1 MDDREISSSEKYIT
15 EVIRL
20 QSWNNFIKCS
30 INSINDLLKIKCD
43 KKIIKNIINYNTFVI
58 GCDKL
63 NEYVLLPNIDNLIK
77 YQDILMDEL
86 SYTLEKN
93 IDTFKADIMKI
104 IINCNEQ
111 SKMEMKSI
119 LANTKFYKINVD
131 VKINKNKVK
140 LLIIDDK
147 YPNTF
152 TLPINHYN
160 RLKQMFNGT
169 ETQKKYI
176 NLWIC
181 ILLLRYRYYTFI
193 KEGISLSV
201 DIIYQFIK
209 TNNYTNIS
217 LEAFAGALNS
227 DLPNYCSLFYDIEK
241 YFGSKGSFLLINPDC
256 KYEIIISNPPYID
269 IIIKQAAIKLI
280 NFLNRCN
287 DIFIIVII
295 PDWRSVDEFKQD
307 INIQKDINGLPQKRV
322 DISYIGYSILRNSK
336 YFRDVFFI
344 GDFKYYNFFK
354 DEKRSIN
361 GNILILLLSKIPSNI
376 YYNKMKNY
384 LNKIIQ
390 PS

>member
-63 NEYVLLPNIDNLIK
+63 NEYVLLPNTDNLIK